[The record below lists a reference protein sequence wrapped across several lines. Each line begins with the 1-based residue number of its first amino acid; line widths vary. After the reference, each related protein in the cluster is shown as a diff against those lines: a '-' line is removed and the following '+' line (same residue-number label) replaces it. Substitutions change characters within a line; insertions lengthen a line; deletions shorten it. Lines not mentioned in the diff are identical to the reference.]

1 MVRKLFGSQ
10 TCLDAMVCEPLGSRT
25 SQIRGHGIVL
35 NSKGSR
41 TWLNTM
47 ICEPFGS
54 LTSQIRCHW
63 IVLNSRDSQTWLD
76 AMVREPVG
84 SRTFQI
90 RGHRIFLNSRVPKL
104 GSAQWYANHLVP
116 GLCRSEVT
124 GSFLMHGVPGTR
136 ASSCTCTWSPSP
148 SCPGPLASSWTCR
161 PAPWYFHGPH
171 TSRPPSCRQ
180 CQVPPRL
187 VDDNGSLPQRGD
199 ITNSGSSSN
208 ELLTSVIFLLPC
220 C

>member
-1 MVRKLFGSQ
+1 MSNPYTTYHKTGGSAQ
-10 TCLDAMVCEPLGSRT
+10 WYANRLVLRLVSTQWYANRLVPALCRSEVTGSFLIQGVPKLGSTQWYANHLVPGLCRSEVT
-25 SQIRGHGIVL
+25 
-35 NSKGSR
+35 GS
-41 TWLNTM
+41 
-47 ICEPFGS
+47 
-54 LTSQIRCHW
+54 
-63 IVLNSRDSQTWLD
+63 
-76 AMVREPVG
+76 
-84 SRTFQI
+84 
-90 RGHRIFLNSRVPKL
+90 FLIQGVPKL

-180 CQVPPRL
+180 CQVPPCL
-187 VDDNGSLPQRGD
+187 VNDNGSLPQRGD
-199 ITNSGSSSN
+199 ITNYGSSSN
-208 ELLTSVIFLLPC
+208 KLLTSVIFLLPC